1 MGLLR
6 WRSWMS
12 SAYIVFY
19 VFLLNKLENFLYFLS
34 AILKITNKNNY
45 YLFLLLV
52 ITSLHWI

>member
-1 MGLLR
+1 MGHLHWL
-6 WRSWMS
+6 SWMS

-52 ITSLHWI
+52 TTSLHWI

>member
-1 MGLLR
+1 MGHLH

-52 ITSLHWI
+52 TTSLHWI

>member
-1 MGLLR
+1 
-6 WRSWMS
+6 MS

-52 ITSLHWI
+52 TTSLH

>member
-1 MGLLR
+1 MGLLH
-6 WRSWMS
+6 WLSWMS

-45 YLFLLLV
+45 YLFLLLMT
-52 ITSLHWI
+52 TSLHWI